1 MPSTKPFV
9 PYAQRYRQPRVT
21 SGYSDVIKASDG
33 TTTQRVITA
42 VEFCTKYG
50 ICLNTLK
57 WHVHKGRIVVFKG
70 RGRRW
75 LVDMEHSRIP
85 VFKRRQREDRHLG
98 VKVQL
103 RETQINSA
111 LDKTW
116 CVTKINGKNC
126 LFTGSK
132 LVYEA
137 IGKYLGIQASPSFV
151 EGPED
156 LPKGVM
162 VKLACKLANGK
173 KHYFSCHPDKL
184 VTAMTDLIGKPIG
197 GSKITHVWM
206 GSKGHMV

>member
-1 MPSTKPFV
+1 MTTSKPFT
-9 PYAQRYRQPRVT
+9 PFAHKYRKSRV
-21 SGYSDVIKASDG
+21 SGSFGDHITASDG
-33 TTTQRVITA
+33 TVTERVIAATK
-42 VEFCTKYG
+42 FCTKYG

-75 LVDMEHSRIP
+75 LVDMEHSQIP
-85 VFKRRQREDRHLG
+85 AFKRAKREIDHLG
-98 VKVQL
+98 VKGRL

-111 LDKTW
+111 LDKETFI
-116 CVTKINGKNC
+116 VTINGENC

-137 IGKYLGIQASPSFV
+137 IGKYLGVKPFV
-151 EGPED
+151 DFVMGPIK
-156 LPKGVM
+156 LPRGVM

-184 VTAMTDLIGKPIG
+184 VSAMDDLIGKRIGNSPIT
-197 GSKITHVWM
+197 SVWM